1 MDQTE
6 NSTPRQ
12 APLQG
17 NAADDEIDLLAL
29 LGAFI
34 DNRWTI
40 IASTFVAAVM
50 AVAVAVL
57 STPIY
62 QAGAMLQVEEKA
74 ASLNSGDCFVLLTPG
89 TMFVWRGEGANDT
102 ESNTAEL
109 VAMTLQSHR
118 VYTINGSQIYLK
130 SKQA

>member
-17 NAADDEIDLLAL
+17 NAAGDEIDLLAL

-34 DNRWTI
+34 DNRWPI

-57 STPIY
+57 STPICR
-62 QAGAMLQVEEKA
+62 AGAV
-74 ASLNSGDCFVLLTPG
+74 
-89 TMFVWRGEGANDT
+89 
-102 ESNTAEL
+102 
-109 VAMTLQSHR
+109 
-118 VYTINGSQIYLK
+118 
-130 SKQA
+130 